1 MGRHGD
7 AMAGRVENLR
17 PFKKGEARAK
27 AAGRKGGK
35 AVQAANLERRTLREW
50 AELLR
55 DAQAP
60 GKGKLTN
67 GQKAVLA
74 MFKAAGKGSPKAFAV
89 LADVLGERK
98 AALSIGLDLPTIIDD
113 VPRSTD
119 PVRPDAAPE
128 ELNP

>member
-1 MGRHGD
+1 
-7 AMAGRVENLR
+7 MAGRIENLR

-50 AELLR
+50 AEMLR
-55 DAQAP
+55 DEQAP
-60 GKGKLTN
+60 GKAKLTN

-89 LADVLGERK
+89 LADVLGERN
-98 AALSIGLDLPTIIDD
+98 AALSIGLELPTLVDD
-113 VPRSTD
+113 VPRATD
-119 PVRPDAAPE
+119 PMPVDAGTSGE
-128 ELNP
+128 